1 MSATA
6 NAEFATRSS
15 SQEMDRRAKFVETF
29 ESSPIPRSE
38 MLYSQLSL
46 YLTRQELSRMF
57 AMTEL

>member
-1 MSATA
+1 
-6 NAEFATRSS
+6 
-15 SQEMDRRAKFVETF
+15 MDRRAKFVETF
-29 ESSPIPRSE
+29 ESSPIPRLE